1 MAPPSGGPAD
11 LRLPPPP
18 HLTKEPDEDQ
28 KWSQA
33 SSFTRRWLY
42 STEVNCGTVAK
53 LSPMPLLWNNLAVVF
68 PVLQNLTKWL
78 AQQTAAYSSHAM
90 QVMSCSTWT
99 GSAAETSSQMS
110 LSWSTDSS
118 SVHTRPSSWLAGACS
133 LCIVIWLFPAAVWGW
148 RRWPLCALVLSFSG
162 LFYTIF
168 TDSHKC
174 NLNAISLDPK
184 VDPEGF
190 AILLEFMYTSRLTL
204 KESLIM
210 AIMNTAIY
218 LQMDHVVDT
227 CHRFIKSRLVE

>member
-133 LCIVIWLFPAAVWGW
+133 LWSDCFLLQFEDEGAD
-148 RRWPLCALVLSFSG
+148 RCALLSCLSVG
-162 LFYTIF
+162 SF
-168 TDSHKC
+168 TPSLLTPTSATLTRSVWTQRWTQRASPSCWSSCTPPVSH
-174 NLNAISLDPK
+174 
-184 VDPEGF
+184 
-190 AILLEFMYTSRLTL
+190 
-204 KESLIM
+204 
-210 AIMNTAIY
+210 
-218 LQMDHVVDT
+218 
-227 CHRFIKSRLVE
+227 